1 MTGRRSAGARG
12 AREGAGRELSSRPR
26 PPLPPLGVRPY
37 LCIFVA
43 SQRHP
48 ESGTSKVFV
57 KRPLLLTVLHSP
69 SSPCRATKEAS
80 GPGHL
85 QTRTGRQA
93 RSGEAAGRR
102 DGPRSGWRG
111 APAPEGPGG
120 GRRGEARCG
129 DACPGGAPVRLSL
142 CPLCFMHTAT
152 RWGQSCGQRTPRLW
166 QLGGQSPGVRGSR
179 GRPPDPGAESYR
191 TRSWSGDETSLASDS
206 GLQKGGLEGPTGTT
220 LSTLPAGCVT
230 CRLPPPAE
238 QLYEGDS
245 VPSSRRREESWAR
258 GRGSLRVTQ
267 GRRIPA
273 QT

>member
-1 MTGRRSAGARG
+1 MVPATCRREQDARP
-12 AREGAGRELSSRPR
+12 GAGRQPGAGTGPALVGGEPPPRKAQVEGGEGRPGVGM
-26 PPLPPLGVRPY
+26 PALGEP
-37 LCIFVA
+37 
-43 SQRHP
+43 
-48 ESGTSKVFV
+48 
-57 KRPLLLTVLHSP
+57 
-69 SSPCRATKEAS
+69 
-80 GPGHL
+80 
-85 QTRTGRQA
+85 
-93 RSGEAAGRR
+93 
-102 DGPRSGWRG
+102 
-111 APAPEGPGG
+111 
-120 GRRGEARCG
+120 
-129 DACPGGAPVRLSL
+129 PVRLSL

>member
-80 GPGHL
+80 GPSHL

-102 DGPRSGWRG
+102 DGPALVGGEPPPRKAQVEGGEGRPG
-111 APAPEGPGG
+111 VGMPALGEPPSVCPCARFVLCTLPPGG
-120 GRRGEARCG
+120 GRAVDSGR
-129 DACPGGAPVRLSL
+129 
-142 CPLCFMHTAT
+142 
-152 RWGQSCGQRTPRLW
+152 Q
-166 QLGGQSPGVRGSR
+166 GS
-179 GRPPDPGAESYR
+179 GS
-191 TRSWSGDETSLASDS
+191 SGD
-206 GLQKGGLEGPTGTT
+206 K
-220 LSTLPAGCVT
+220 
-230 CRLPPPAE
+230 
-238 QLYEGDS
+238 
-245 VPSSRRREESWAR
+245 
-258 GRGSLRVTQ
+258 
-267 GRRIPA
+267 A
-273 QT
+273 QV